1 MEDEMILS
9 DIKEDTEST
18 IDSIEMKIQLM
29 VNNVEDCISSTE
41 DEYIVE
47 LLKSQLEMI
56 DDLKEDI
63 GDLKRRLWW
72 YD

>member
-18 IDSIEMKIQLM
+18 IDSIEMKINLM

-63 GDLKRRLWW
+63 SDLKRRM
-72 YD
+72 

>member
-63 GDLKRRLWW
+63 GDLKRRL
-72 YD
+72 

>member
-63 GDLKRRLWW
+63 SDLKRRM
-72 YD
+72 